1 MFQFFTAVQRLIAFF
16 QRKMLN
22 WRMDRRTTGQTDR
35 QIDNGGFIR
44 PSVGR
49 GPRKI
54 RNLVKILLLIFINKS
69 SRLPHPPSHYQI
81 RILDNLLEYL
91 KPHQHIHLKKMKASV
106 IVNLKYF
113 CLPVGKFDLL
123 KIQKSL
129 FNLFCAPN

>member
-44 PSVGR
+44 PSIGR

-69 SRLPHPPSHYQI
+69 SRLPPPPLPLPDSYPWQLARISEASSTHPPQENESQCY
-81 RILDNLLEYL
+81 
-91 KPHQHIHLKKMKASV
+91 S
-106 IVNLKYF
+106 
-113 CLPVGKFDLL
+113 KF
-123 KIQKSL
+123 KIFLSSCREVWFIENSKITL
-129 FNLFCAPN
+129 